1 MSKPLDKYAYE
12 KNNSFIESRVDMK
25 TQYSTPKT
33 YKTSNRTE
41 ILAMPKT

>member
-1 MSKPLDKYAYE
+1 MSLPLDKYAYD
-12 KNNSFIESRVDMK
+12 KNENFIQAKIEMK

-41 ILAMPKT
+41 ILAMPKH